1 MAGFFGI
8 PSQQKKKKQFARG
21 AQKAILRRG
30 RLSYKFNLPLLTRP
44 NKVGQFFQH
53 HTFFGAM
60 LFKDTHFKIRLLIN

>member
-1 MAGFFGI
+1 MDSISFLEEAKKHGRLFWDSE
-8 PSQQKKKKQFARG
+8 PTKKKKQFARG
-21 AQKAILRRG
+21 AQKAT
-30 RLSYKFNLPLLTRP
+30 LLTRP